1 MVTLSSDSRPI
12 IGRGPPLGARFFFLA
27 VFSIVIMVLDQR
39 GGYLKT
45 TRYWLGIAA
54 NPLYSVVQAP
64 FDLWYWLTGSVT
76 DRGEL
81 RIQNDR
87 LTQELRVAR
96 VKLLRFDSLNEENRR
111 LRAIRTAS
119 QGIAER
125 TLIAEIINVDV
136 DPFRHRVRINK
147 GSADGVFTG
156 QSVLDAFGIVGQ
168 ITQVDRSTAE
178 IILISDNEHAIP
190 VQVNRNGIRSIA
202 VGIGDIH
209 RLSLPFLTIESDVK
223 PDDLLVSSGLDG
235 IFPAGY
241 PVARILKV
249 ERNPAETFAVV
260 EARPM
265 AQLDRAREVLL
276 LWFEKSTDGTGSVV
290 GPAATTAPP
299 AQAGNQ
305 QPAQK
310 PEQKTEQKAGQK
322 VGQKVDETPGQPATQ
337 TRKQTPGQ
345 TSGQTPGAT
354 PAQRPATAAPQ
365 PANSNQST
373 APEAAAPPTEVP
385 TPAPPPE
392 QATSADEAQTPADAP
407 QGPPTQ

>member
-12 IGRGPPLGARFFFLA
+12 IGRGPPLGARFFFLT
-27 VFSIVIMVLDQR
+27 VFSIVVMVLDHR
-39 GGYLKT
+39 GGYLET
-45 TRYWLGIAA
+45 TRYWLGIAT
-54 NPLYSVVQAP
+54 NPFYSAVQAP
-64 FDLWYWLTGSVT
+64 FSLWSWLTGSFS
-76 DRGEL
+76 DRAQL
-81 RIQNDR
+81 RAENQK
-87 LTQELRVAR
+87 LAQELRVAR
-96 VKLLRFDSLNEENRR
+96 VTLLRFDSLNEENRR

-147 GSADGVFTG
+147 GSADGVFKG
-156 QSVLDAFGIVGQ
+156 QAVLDAFGIVGQ
-168 ITQVDRSTAE
+168 VTRVDRWTSE

-202 VGIGDIH
+202 VGVGDIH
-209 RLSLPFLTIESDVK
+209 RLNLPFLTIESDVK

-276 LWFEKSTDGTGSVV
+276 LWFDKSTPMTGTVPSDPAKP
-290 GPAATTAPP
+290 PAAETASKPAAAQARTPASPPTPTPKPATTDATPP
-299 AQAGNQ
+299 ARTE
-305 QPAQK
+305 PA
-310 PEQKTEQKAGQK
+310 E
-322 VGQKVDETPGQPATQ
+322 PA
-337 TRKQTPGQ
+337 
-345 TSGQTPGAT
+345 
-354 PAQRPATAAPQ
+354 PA
-365 PANSNQST
+365 
-373 APEAAAPPTEVP
+373 AAAPARPQAEA
-385 TPAPPPE
+385 PA
-392 QATSADEAQTPADAP
+392 AQE
-407 QGPPTQ
+407 PPTQ

>member
-1 MVTLSSDSRPI
+1 MVTLSSDSRNI
-12 IGRGPPLGARFFFLA
+12 IGRGPPLGARFFVLA
-27 VFSIVIMVLDQR
+27 VLSITVMVLDHR
-39 GGYLKT
+39 GGYLET
-45 TRYWLGIAA
+45 TRYWLGVAT
-54 NPLYSVVQAP
+54 NPIYTVVQAP
-64 FDLWYWLTGSVT
+64 FDFWNWLTSSFT

-81 RIQNDR
+81 RAENQK

-96 VKLLRFDSLNEENRR
+96 VQLLRYDALNEENRR
-111 LRAIRTAS
+111 LRAIRVAS

-147 GSADGVFTG
+147 GIEDGVFKG

-168 ITQVDRSTAE
+168 VTRVDRSTAE

-241 PVARILKV
+241 PVAKITKV

-260 EARPM
+260 EARPL

-276 LWFEKSTDGTGSVV
+276 LWFDQNAPSTQPLTAPTPVPA
-290 GPAATTAPP
+290 PAAVEKAPEKKPAAAPTTSALPP
-299 AQAGNQ
+299 PPEPT
-305 QPAQK
+305 QPLE
-310 PEQKTEQKAGQK
+310 PTTE
-322 VGQKVDETPGQPATQ
+322 
-337 TRKQTPGQ
+337 
-345 TSGQTPGAT
+345 AT
-354 PAQRPATAAPQ
+354 PAPAQLERPPQ
-365 PANSNQST
+365 
-373 APEAAAPPTEVP
+373 
-385 TPAPPPE
+385 
-392 QATSADEAQTPADAP
+392 
-407 QGPPTQ
+407 